1 MIPSVTPTEARQGT
15 GPRAMLWVLV
25 ASLILAGCAGL
36 AMGIGWIRLPWT
48 GA

>member
-1 MIPSVTPTEARQGT
+1 MPRSVTPTEARQGT
-15 GPRAMLWVLV
+15 GPRAMLWVLI

-36 AMGIGWIRLPWT
+36 AMAIGWISFPLT